1 MVWVHE
7 AAGSN
12 PVTPINAT
20 ITLIGK
26 GSVLKTLSNR
36 DERCS
41 CSSRDSGGN
50 MAPYPNFG
58 RGIRLKPGSVWI
70 RIPVE
75 LLQNRDERKA

>member
-50 MAPYPNFG
+50 MAPWRN
-58 RGIRLKPGSVWI
+58 RQDASDLKSDSTNDWSVGSTPTGATTKQ
-70 RIPVE
+70 R
-75 LLQNRDERKA
+75 